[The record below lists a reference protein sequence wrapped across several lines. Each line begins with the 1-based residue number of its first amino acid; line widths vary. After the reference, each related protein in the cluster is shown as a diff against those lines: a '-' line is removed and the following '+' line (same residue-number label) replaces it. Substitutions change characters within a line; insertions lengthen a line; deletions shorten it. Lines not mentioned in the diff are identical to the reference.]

1 MNSILVDTNV
11 LIYALDQSSLF
22 FERSVKILN
31 GEQNQLFI
39 ATKNISEYF
48 AVCSKLLVDR
58 AHAVAFYEELRI
70 NATILYPNPASL
82 QHFQSLLAKYQ
93 PKGNRV
99 YDVEIVSI
107 MMSYELKKIATFNET
122 DFKSIDEVEIY
133 APK

>member
-1 MNSILVDTNV
+1 
-11 LIYALDQSSLF
+11 
-22 FERSVKILN
+22 
-31 GEQNQLFI
+31 
-39 ATKNISEYF
+39 
-48 AVCSKLLVDR
+48 VDR

>member
-58 AHAVAFYEELRI
+58 AHAVAFYEELLI

-82 QHFQSLLAKYQ
+82 QHFQSLLARYQ

-99 YDVEIVSI
+99 YSRI
-107 MMSYELKKIATFNET
+107 YAL
-122 DFKSIDEVEIY
+122 FKSQ
-133 APK
+133 